1 MPAYMP
7 TKAAL
12 EDQTTAEEELVLV
25 RRIFGGG
32 IDFDPCGNPN
42 SIVGAERQVWL
53 PKWRAPYDEPCQCAA
68 GVCEC
73 PRFPSSVIVGD
84 GLEVKW
90 NGSTFVNPPF
100 NAKTLG
106 RFLAKAV
113 EAAHRG
119 VPVIMLTK
127 VKTGIR
133 AWKPTAGQAAA
144 IAFADHRLTYGG
156 AGGES
161 APFDSCMVLFTQSR
175 TLINRFALELE
186 GWGDV
191 MFHR

>member
-7 TKAAL
+7 TKAAV
-12 EDQTTAEEELVLV
+12 EDWTTAEEELELV
-25 RRIFGGG
+25 RRVFGGG

-53 PKWRAPYDEPCQCAA
+53 PKWTVEGEGAAAQPRAIPAT
-68 GVCEC
+68 
-73 PRFPSSVIVGD
+73 VIVGD

-100 NAKTLG
+100 NAATLV
-106 RFLAKAV
+106 RFLAKAL
-113 EAAHRG
+113 EASRRG
-119 VPVIMLTK
+119 VPVILLTK
-127 VKTGIR
+127 VKTGLR
-133 AWKPTAGQAAA
+133 GWKPTAGEAAA
-144 IAFADHRLTYGG
+144 IAFANHRLSFGG
-156 AGGES
+156 GGGES

-175 TLINRFALELE
+175 TLVNRFALELE
-186 GWGDV
+186 AWGDV